1 MYNLALKFKQMTF
14 KGHSGPSVCPLQAQT
29 TVMLKNLNTDAVGSQ
44 SCFSA
49 VETQKKILLYN
60 CTVPLLTLIGPVF
73 TRGGKIKISYLSTQ
87 YLQWLYNNKIFSSLY
102 IPC

>member
-1 MYNLALKFKQMTF
+1 MTF
-14 KGHSGPSVCPLQAQT
+14 KGHSGPSVCPLQAQA

-44 SCFSA
+44 RCFSA